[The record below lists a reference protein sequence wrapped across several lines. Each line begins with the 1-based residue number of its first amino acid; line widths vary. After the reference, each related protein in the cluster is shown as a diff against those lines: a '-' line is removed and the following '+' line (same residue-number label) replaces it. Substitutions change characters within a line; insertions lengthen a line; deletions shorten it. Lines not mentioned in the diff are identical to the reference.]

1 MKTYMLLMLM
11 SIFVFVSYFPVP
23 REAKSQRAVVRRSLR
38 IDSPHDSKGD
48 VGINR
53 RMLLDNF

>member
-23 REAKSQRAVVRRSLR
+23 REAKSRRQALRRSLR
-38 IDSPHDSKGD
+38 IDSSNLG
-48 VGINR
+48 
-53 RMLLDNF
+53 